1 MNTSLGSKSC
11 PDLPFPHDPDV
22 LVEEDVIDGF
32 PHCHIWVDTLVFDK
46 VMDWTGLEKIRLD
59 KTISVSCEPRFY

>member
-32 PHCHIWVDTLVFDK
+32 LHYHIWADTLVFNK
-46 VMDWTGLEKIRLD
+46 WMDLTCLVEIKLD
-59 KTISVSCEPRFY
+59 KTIL